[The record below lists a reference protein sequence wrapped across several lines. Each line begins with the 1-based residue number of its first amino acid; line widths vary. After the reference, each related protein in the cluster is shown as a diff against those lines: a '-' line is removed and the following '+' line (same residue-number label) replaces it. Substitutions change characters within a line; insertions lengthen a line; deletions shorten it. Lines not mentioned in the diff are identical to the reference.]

1 MKKVINLS
9 ASCLNGSCLQGRI
22 MADVSDLVA
31 IFGDPFRPLDDGKTS
46 MEWSLLFVDEDT
58 GESIPATVYDWK
70 RAPGFNVGGY
80 DQRAVEMVTTFLRG
94 M

>member
-9 ASCLNGSCLQGRI
+9 TACLNGSFLQGRI